1 MRILLTNDDGLFAP
15 GLAALHSA
23 LLPFGDVSVV
33 APAQGQSASGHSLTV
48 RGALVCASK
57 QVNEVLTGWAV
68 EGRPADCVK
77 LAIRELL
84 DAPPDLV
91 VSGLN
96 AGANVGINVIYSGTV
111 AAAVEAA
118 FFRIPALAFSM
129 ELDSQHDQ
137 QQIKQSMQRAAVVA
151 GQVLTQ
157 ALDAGLV
164 KGTVLN
170 INIPIG
176 ARPKGVRFVKQSTVG
191 IDDHYKR
198 SEDDQGRLC
207 YTMSQDFK
215 FNGPVPNTDVQALA
229 EGFVCVT
236 PLHFDLTNQE
246 QLQILSDNQWRIT
259 DR

>member
-1 MRILLTNDDGLFAP
+1 MHILLTNDDGLFAP
-15 GLAALHSA
+15 GLAALYRSISS
-23 LLPFGDVSVV
+23 FGDVSVV

-48 RGALVCASK
+48 RSALVCSRQ
-57 QVNEVLTGWAV
+57 QVDEQLTGWAV

-118 FFRIPALAFSM
+118 FFRIPALAFSLG
-129 ELDSQHDQ
+129 LDSRHDQ
-137 QQIKQSMQRAAVVA
+137 QQTAQCMQRASDVA
-151 GQVLTQ
+151 AQILTQ

-170 INIPIG
+170 VNVPIG

-191 IDDHYKR
+191 IDDHYQR

-207 YTMSQDFK
+207 YTMSPDFK

-229 EGFVCVT
+229 EGFASVT
-236 PLHFDLTNQE
+236 PLHFDLTNHE

-259 DR
+259 P